1 VGRKS
6 SATRQGGLVRTARI
20 IGVAIVLPLLC
31 AGCGAKPAP
40 VAESE
45 ISADIK
51 NPTELSQSTI
61 QQGYALYHAAD
72 CVVCH
77 GRLGDGKGFD
87 AKNGHMNV
95 HDWRNAEYI
104 KNFTDAKLYAI
115 LAKGKDVMPAYEKHN
130 TPDQLWFMVDYIRS
144 LSMK

>member
-1 VGRKS
+1 MVG
-6 SATRQGGLVRTARI
+6 L
-20 IGVAIVLPLLC
+20 AIVLLMLC
-31 AGCGAKPAP
+31 AGCGSKAVPAP
-40 VAESE
+40 SAEPA

-51 NPTELSQSTI
+51 NPTELNPSTI
-61 QQGYALYHAAD
+61 QQGEALYHAGD

-104 KNFTDAKLYAI
+104 KNFTDAQLYAI
-115 LAKGKDVMPAYEKHN
+115 LAKGKDVMPAYEKNN
-130 TPDQLWFMVDYIRS
+130 TPNQLWFMVDYVRS